1 MSKQDYIDFLELE
14 NDALHLHIAKLEEI
28 ISDIVNN
35 TFEGNTSLDTVV
47 IQKYG
52 CPPVIYKNGVLKGT
66 KNASAV
72 SLIFKTN
79 EEYDWEPT
87 NLVIEEGM

>member
-1 MSKQDYIDFLELE
+1 MSKQDYIDFLETE
-14 NDALHLHIAKLEEI
+14 NDGLHLHIAKLEEI

-35 TFEGNTSLDTVV
+35 TFEGNSSLDTVV

-52 CPPVIYKNGVLKGT
+52 CPPIIYKNGILKGT

>member
-1 MSKQDYIDFLELE
+1 MRTQEYIDSLEME
-14 NDALHLHIAKLEEI
+14 NDALHLHITKLLEI

-52 CPPVIYKNGVLKGT
+52 CPPVIYKNGVFKGT

-79 EEYDWEPT
+79 EERDWEPT